1 MKTTNIPLLTSLTV
15 LLLTAALSI
24 PVHANMREYTV
35 VVSELEQEKHLP
47 VLEPLF
53 KKEFQANGI
62 KVKERKNGWHELIF
76 ISPLDNITRR
86 EVKQAITD
94 TKLRV
99 WKVTKKSTKLPK
111 PKSDKKVSLP
121 NTWPDGTWHLLLL
134 KESNKKYNQT

>member
-24 PVHANMREYTV
+24 PAHANMREYTV

-62 KVKERKNGWHELIF
+62 KGKEKWVARAYLYF
-76 ISPLDNITRR
+76 TFR
-86 EVKQAITD
+86 
-94 TKLRV
+94 
-99 WKVTKKSTKLPK
+99 
-111 PKSDKKVSLP
+111 
-121 NTWPDGTWHLLLL
+121 
-134 KESNKKYNQT
+134 